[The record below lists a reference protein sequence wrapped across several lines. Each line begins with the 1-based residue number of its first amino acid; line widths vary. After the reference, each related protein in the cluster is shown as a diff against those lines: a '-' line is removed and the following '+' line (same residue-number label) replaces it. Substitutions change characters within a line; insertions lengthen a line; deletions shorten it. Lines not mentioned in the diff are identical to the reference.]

1 MISFRYHVVT
11 IVAVFMALG
20 LGVLMGT
27 TVVKQSVV
35 DNLRA
40 QAQRAINTNH
50 DLRSSV
56 GELRKE
62 VRGWDSAS
70 QAFLP
75 LLIRGQLAGTTVV
88 LVTASDVDFSEVDG
102 VMKAL
107 KDAGANVAGVLT
119 VTSRMELAQDGQRVQ
134 LAGLLGV
141 PDDSA
146 ATDVA
151 GQAAQSVALRLADGP
166 AQTVGADLLSQLSGG
181 GFVVDQALGQGG
193 LAALGGPDQPV
204 IVLSGGR
211 GQPAADPSTFFVPLV
226 AALVQSS
233 HPVVAGETVDS
244 QYEFVSLIR
253 KDGSIDGDAVTVDD
267 ADTMPGRVAVV
278 LGLRNLIADGP
289 GKCGD
294 FGVKAGA
301 CDLVPAPTPA
311 P

>member
-1 MISFRYHVVT
+1 
-11 IVAVFMALG
+11 MALG

-107 KDAGANVAGVLT
+107 KDAGANVAGVLP

-166 AQTVGADLLSQLSGG
+166 AQT
-181 GFVVDQALGQGG
+181 
-193 LAALGGPDQPV
+193 
-204 IVLSGGR
+204 
-211 GQPAADPSTFFVPLV
+211 
-226 AALVQSS
+226 
-233 HPVVAGETVDS
+233 
-244 QYEFVSLIR
+244 
-253 KDGSIDGDAVTVDD
+253 
-267 ADTMPGRVAVV
+267 
-278 LGLRNLIADGP
+278 
-289 GKCGD
+289 
-294 FGVKAGA
+294 
-301 CDLVPAPTPA
+301 
-311 P
+311 